1 MMAEIGKWSRWRP
14 FPDPTKGGFIIAP
27 FGPGCYELRLAAQVS
42 SFGSAGWVAYRM
54 SSLHPKGLGTRK
66 NTDKRVF
73 VGKHLLQLEYRVIAL
88 VSREDPG
95 KFEQREMRPR
105 RRRILSNALSR
116 RAGTLKLEQEF
127 RKPRTVGGRWP

>member
-1 MMAEIGKWSRWRP
+1 MEQVEAIPGRVALSSR
-14 FPDPTKGGFIIAP
+14 
-27 FGPGCYELRLAAQVS
+27 RLARVATSCGSRAQVS

-54 SSLHPKGLGTRK
+54 SSLHPKRLGTRK

-88 VSREDPG
+88 VSREDAG

-105 RRRILSNALSR
+105 RRRILSNARSR
-116 RAGTLKLEQEF
+116 RAGILKLEQEF
-127 RKPRTVGGRWP
+127 RKHRTVGGRWP